1 MGNEGGYIID
11 INIDILIEG
20 MNNLQVYIDIDV
32 VMKMLDDINKMTNE
46 LEYVITEM
54 LVIKKYSER
63 EVKSKLNLSEI
74 KNDILVSKFN
84 ETNDEIYNEIIEYR
98 KLNSKK
104 KAIENILQN
113 SIVELSLDKKIND
126 SHFIEIEY
134 SSTFKPIDI
143 MSGYITPKFS
153 VNVKNMISVAK
164 PSLNF
169 LSIEL
174 IEEITKSKSIIF
186 ENMFELLTFLNKFDV
201 VLRDSNR
208 KILYFVKGLILYF
221 KVSNLIPLYVL
232 DRFDELYNNKFP
244 NELDALYGLAR
255 TQKKLLSTQSL
266 TEKNYECF
274 KEAWESYKY
283 KLVLTLELKKQGYND
298 FIDFRNNYTRAERE
312 VSVIKTFSQRRNS
325 ENKLIKLI
333 KELKNFDNIEA
344 RYEMEAI
351 DIVKEF
357 KKLEFTMEE
366 EINHQNEI
374 FK

>member
-1 MGNEGGYIID
+1 M
-11 INIDILIEG
+11 
-20 MNNLQVYIDIDV
+20 
-32 VMKMLDDINKMTNE
+32 
-46 LEYVITEM
+46 
-54 LVIKKYSER
+54 
-63 EVKSKLNLSEI
+63 KSKLNLSEI
-74 KNDILVSKFN
+74 KNDTLVSKFN
-84 ETNDEIYNEIIEYR
+84 ETNDGIYNEIIEYR

-134 SSTFKPIDI
+134 SGTFKPIDI

-232 DRFDELYNNKFP
+232 DRFAELYNNKFP

-255 TQKKLLSTQSL
+255 TQKKLLITQSL

-283 KLVLTLELKKQGYND
+283 KLELTLELKKQGYND
-298 FIDFRNNYTRAERE
+298 FIDFRNNYTREERE
-312 VSVIKTFSQRRNS
+312 VSVIKTFSERRSS
-325 ENKLIKLI
+325 EDKLIRLI
-333 KELKNFDNIEA
+333 KELKNFDNIEE
-344 RYEMEAI
+344 RYETEAI

-366 EINHQNEI
+366 ETNHQNEI